1 MPVQNANNAF
11 DLDVSPQLLTNW
23 QPQALSSAPETFHKE
38 CAFHCYHCHLPV
50 QTIKFSSS
58 LQPPQILPSYQLLYL
73 LCYRACSASQNLDV
87 RIVELNKALESP
99 LDSKEIKPVNPKG
112 NQPWIFI
119 GRTDAEA
126 PITWPPQTK
135 SWLTGKDSDT
145 GKDWG
150 QEEKGATE
158 NEMVDGIINSMAMS
172 LRKLWKIVKNREAWC
187 LKQNR
192 ESVHG
197 VSKSWKQLSDWTT
210 MLLRE
215 SGCTWGHH
223 FWGDGYSCFLP

>member
-1 MPVQNANNAF
+1 MP
-11 DLDVSPQLLTNW
+11 
-23 QPQALSSAPETFHKE
+23 
-38 CAFHCYHCHLPV
+38 
-50 QTIKFSSS
+50 TIKFSSS
-58 LQPPQILPSYQLLYL
+58 LQPPQILPSYQLLHL

-126 PITWPPQTK
+126 PITWPPHTK

-158 NEMVDGIINSMAMS
+158 DEMVRWHHQLNGHEFEQSPGDNEGQGSLVCYSPRDPKESEATEWVNNSNKAF
-172 LRKLWKIVKNREAWC
+172 
-187 LKQNR
+187 
-192 ESVHG
+192 
-197 VSKSWKQLSDWTT
+197 
-210 MLLRE
+210 LLY
-215 SGCTWGHH
+215 SGH
-223 FWGDGYSCFLP
+223 